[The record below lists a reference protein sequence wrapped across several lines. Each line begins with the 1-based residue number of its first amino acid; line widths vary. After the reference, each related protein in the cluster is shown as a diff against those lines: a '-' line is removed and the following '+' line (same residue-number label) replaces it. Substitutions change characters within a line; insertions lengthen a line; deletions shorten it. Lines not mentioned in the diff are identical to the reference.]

1 MPVIQCKNTL
11 IIKHHV
17 FFLNQKYLQI
27 FNLQIGI
34 DVRKKQYYSS
44 FTNENSIIN
53 FTNGAINEI

>member
-1 MPVIQCKNTL
+1 MQ
-11 IIKHHV
+11 KH
-17 FFLNQKYLQI
+17 FNNKTPCLFLNQKYLQI